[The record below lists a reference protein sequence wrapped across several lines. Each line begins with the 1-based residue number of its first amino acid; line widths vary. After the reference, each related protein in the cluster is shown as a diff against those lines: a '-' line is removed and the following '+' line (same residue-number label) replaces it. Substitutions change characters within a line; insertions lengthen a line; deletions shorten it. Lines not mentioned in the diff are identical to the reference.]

1 MIRHNPSHAAF
12 CALYLFVPVRS
23 PLWRWPVCTACGVI
37 AGVLVIA
44 LWIGGIPG
52 VGGTGTEAWSLYVIA
67 AIVDGVTLYDRRSD
81 KAPF

>member
-1 MIRHNPSHAAF
+1 
-12 CALYLFVPVRS
+12 
-23 PLWRWPVCTACGVI
+23 VCTACGVI

-52 VGGTGTEAWSLYVIA
+52 VGGTGTEAWSLYVLA

-81 KAPF
+81 KALF